1 MPHCRRAATRIVCM
15 ALAFLALGS
24 PAFQPAKATPPVSQ
38 AQPVDEDE
46 DRING
51 CPKGPDGKMLNCRAE
66 TERPPRPVPATI
78 KPPTARPAPPPKPA
92 PRPMAPVAPPPAMA
106 VTRGPTTGSA
116 SAMAVSYFQ
125 RGKMKLDTRN
135 AFGMVIIPRRA
146 VDDRDQAVQRQ
157 FCELVLSSL
166 DFAAPGDIDPGETLA
181 TYWPIIADIDPVSLE
196 MAFAS
201 HDCQNLIAW
210 YDHGMARDI
219 AAKTG
224 LLDKGGPLL
233 VTWPSERSVSR
244 DQRDPL
250 VVDFANANRANAK
263 RALAY
268 WFRQLSQD
276 PSLWTDRIR
285 EGTIRAELADAINET
300 AGVMLAVL
308 SGKWEGLTEIP
319 DGRS

>member
-1 MPHCRRAATRIVCM
+1 MQYRRKAARRIICT
-15 ALAFLALGS
+15 ALALIALAPPS
-24 PAFQPAKATPPVSQ
+24 MRSASATPPVSQ
-38 AQPVDEDE
+38 AQTADEDE

-51 CPKGPDGKMLNCRAE
+51 CPKGPDGKVLNCRAE
-66 TERPPRPVPATI
+66 AERPPRPVPARI
-78 KPPTARPAPPPKPA
+78 KPTTASPAPAPPPPA
-92 PRPMAPVAPPPAMA
+92 APAS
-106 VTRGPTTGSA
+106 RSPTAGSGSA
-116 SAMAVSYFQ
+116 IAMAVSYFQ

-146 VDDRDQAVQRQ
+146 VDDKEQAVQRQ
-157 FCELVLSSL
+157 FCELVLASL
-166 DFAAPGDIDPGETLA
+166 DFAAPGDINPVETLA

-210 YDHGMARDI
+210 YDHRMARDI